1 MGTASPTAVVRAAV
15 YTEPLLRYHENRRA
29 SAYDPPERLE
39 GVVLLSR
46 RPVLKGCLIVL
57 GVFPGA
63 FFVLLLVASLLLNG
77 RLPWVVVTHLKATD
91 RQVVAAR
98 LVGDVHRDRLVSI
111 LQSVG
116 AKVGLT
122 PVAVTPPIRQDC
134 IQGQHNW
141 EINDT
146 FDLQCRTRVIVVLG
160 STHASE
166 TALRTQLRAMDDQL
180 AAHGWQSSS
189 TEPIWPSI
197 RMRLTEASN
206 ERLQPFLEQG
216 ASADYFHGVRA
227 TQGSDTISLL
237 FTASP
242 ERVMFDQAPYGPATP
257 DKGRAATKDTLAYL
271 NGAPN
276 RYVAV
281 IELTYLYFSG

>member
-1 MGTASPTAVVRAAV
+1 
-15 YTEPLLRYHENRRA
+15 
-29 SAYDPPERLE
+29 
-39 GVVLLSR
+39 VVLLSR
-46 RPVLKGCLIVL
+46 RPALKRCLIGL
-57 GVFPGA
+57 GVFAGVSA
-63 FFVLLLVASLLLNG
+63 GLFFVLLIVGSVLLNG
-77 RLPWVVVTHLKATD
+77 SLPWVVVTHLKATD
-91 RQVVAAR
+91 RQVVAAS

-116 AKVGLT
+116 AKAGLT
-122 PVAVTPPIRQDC
+122 PVAVTPPTHQDC
-134 IQGQHNW
+134 SQGQHNW
-141 EINDT
+141 EINDP

-166 TALRTQLRAMDDQL
+166 ATLRTQLRALDDQL

-189 TEPIWPSI
+189 TYPIWPSI

-206 ERLQPFLEQG
+206 ERLQPFLEQE
-216 ASADYFHGVRA
+216 ASADYFHGERA

-237 FTASP
+237 FTASR
-242 ERVMFDQAPYGPATP
+242 ERVMFDQAPYGPPTP

-271 NGAPN
+271 NGSPS

>member
-1 MGTASPTAVVRAAV
+1 MSFGPDLEWHPRPSKVR
-15 YTEPLLRYHENRRA
+15 T
-29 SAYDPPERLE
+29 
-39 GVVLLSR
+39 SR
-46 RPVLKGCLIVL
+46 RPALKGCLIML
-57 GVFPGA
+57 GMFPVV
-63 FFVLLLVASLLLNG
+63 FFVLLVVMSLLLNG
-77 RLPWVVVTHLKATD
+77 SLPWVVVTHVKATD
-91 RQVVAAR
+91 RQVVAAS
-98 LVGDVHRDRLVSI
+98 LAGDIRRDQLVSV

-122 PVAVTPPIRQDC
+122 PVAVTPPTHQDC
-134 IQGQHNW
+134 IEGQHNW
-141 EINDT
+141 EINDP
-146 FDLQCRTRVIVVLG
+146 FDLQCRTGVIVVLG

-166 TALRTQLRAMDDQL
+166 ATLRTQLRALDDQL
-180 AAHGWQSSS
+180 AAHGWRSSS
-189 TEPIWPSI
+189 TYPIWSSI
-197 RMRLTEASN
+197 RMRLNEASN

-216 ASADYFHGVRA
+216 ASADYFHGERA

-242 ERVMFDQAPYGPATP
+242 ERVMFDQAPYGPPTP

-271 NGAPN
+271 KGAPN